1 MAVRVQPDT
10 FDAAAE
16 IAALTAGREDIG
28 AVTSFT
34 GLVRGGEIRAM
45 TLEHYPGMTERALE
59 AIEAEARRRW
69 PLKASLIV
77 HRVGRLLPGEP
88 IVLVVA
94 ASENRHAAFEAA
106 SFLMDYMKSR
116 APFWKKEHRTDDAS
130 GDWVAAKAD
139 DDAAAERWR

>member
-106 SFLMDYMKSR
+106 SFLMDYLKTD
-116 APFWKKEHRTDDAS
+116 APFWKCEECADGSSAWVDARESDDT
-130 GDWVAAKAD
+130 AKA
-139 DDAAAERWR
+139 RWG